1 MTDNVIHAQHEE
13 SDGEEMAQ
21 GGGVMAEVM
30 DAVRSELRSNK
41 AQIIAE
47 VKEQSLPAI
56 ETAVKR
62 ALEGA
67 ASVGGSKGKKRQ
79 KRQRAFNN
87 RGNERRYDRNEEVIE
102 SIEEAIA
109 AIGTKQLDAA
119 KSSLE
124 AGMKILSK
132 QQKLIRL
139 ADREENGWEVAR
151 YYDSDDLASDS
162 DDEKAINRARREA
175 LASIK
180 RRNTDKQKNSF
191 RNAPQR
197 NERERDRDSSHGE
210 RYTSQLRREGTSS
223 DRRGGTICYYCGKE
237 GHMQYACPT
246 RYSGTNRY

>member
-1 MTDNVIHAQHEE
+1 
-13 SDGEEMAQ
+13 MAQ
-21 GGGVMAEVM
+21 EGGVMAEVM
-30 DAVRSELRSNK
+30 EAVRSELRSNK

-67 ASVGGSKGKKRQ
+67 ASIGGSKGKKRQ

-87 RGNERRYDRNEEVIE
+87 RGNERRHDRNEEVIE

-162 DDEKAINRARREA
+162 EDEKAINRARREA

-180 RRNTDKQKNSF
+180 RRNTDKQKNAF

-197 NERERDRDSSHGE
+197 NERERERDTYGE
-210 RYTSQLRREGTSS
+210 RYTSQPRREGTSS
-223 DRRGGTICYYCGKE
+223 DRRAGTICFYCGKE
-237 GHMQYACPT
+237 GHMQYSCPT
-246 RYSGTNRY
+246 RYSGANRH